1 MRIYSRA
8 KNGYLQVSGQF
19 EYIGFRNLMNGQSN
33 SHNRKV
39 YLETYGCQMN
49 EYDSEIVREVLR
61 RNDYH
66 ITESQEDADVI
77 LLNTCAIRENAHQK
91 IHNRVKQLLPLKKTR
106 KDLIVGILGCMAQ
119 NLKKELL
126 EGDSGVD
133 MIAGPDSYKA
143 LPVMIDR
150 VHLTGEKEFK
160 LTLSEYET
168 YADVFPTNRHGI
180 NAWIAVMRGCDNYCT
195 FCVVPMTRGRE
206 RSRDP
211 FNVID
216 EVKQLAAQGFK
227 QVTLL
232 GQNVNSYKFKGF
244 DFAKLITAVSRID
257 GIERIRFTSPH
268 PKDFPESLL
277 EVVATNPKACSN
289 IHLPLQAGS
298 SRVLDAMNRTYTREE
313 FVTLAHR
320 MRETIPGL
328 ILTTDVIVGF
338 PTETDAE
345 FEETLEV
352 MAEVKFDSAFMF
364 KYSERKGT
372 LAQRNLGDTVPEEVK
387 TERMVR
393 LVDQQRK
400 ISYERNQL
408 HLGETFEILVEG
420 EAKHKGQLMGRN
432 DGNKIV
438 VFPDNGSR
446 PGDFIKVK
454 VEEVTPNTLIG
465 TALSNSHRG
474 DGAIRKFAV

>member
-1 MRIYSRA
+1 MTD
-8 KNGYLQVSGQF
+8 KDHP
-19 EYIGFRNLMNGQSN
+19 
-33 SHNRKV
+33 HNRKV
-39 YLETYGCQMN
+39 YIETYGCQMN

-61 RNDYH
+61 RNNYTLTD
-66 ITESQEDADVI
+66 SQEEAGVI

-91 IHNRVKQLLPLKKTR
+91 VHARVRQLGPLR
-106 KDLIVGILGCMAQ
+106 KRNEKLIVGILGCMAQ

-133 MIAGPDSYKA
+133 LIAGPDSYKA

-150 VHLTGEKEFK
+150 VHVTGEKEYK

-211 FNVID
+211 FNVIE
-216 EVKQLAAQGFK
+216 EVKQLSAQGFK

-232 GQNVNSYKFKGF
+232 GQNVNSYRFKGF

-277 EVVATNPKACSN
+277 EVVATNPKACKH

-313 FVTLAHR
+313 FVALAQR
-320 MRETIPGL
+320 MREMIPGL
-328 ILTTDVIVGF
+328 VLTTDVIVGF
-338 PTETDAE
+338 PTETEVE

-352 MAEVKFDSAFMF
+352 MHEVKFDAAFMF

-372 LAQRNLGDTVPEEVK
+372 LAQRNLGDTVPDEVK
-387 TERMVR
+387 TDRMVQ
-393 LVDQQRK
+393 LVEQQRR

-408 HLGETFEILVEG
+408 HVGETFEVLVEG

-438 VFPDNGSR
+438 VFSDNGAR

-454 VEEVTPNTLIG
+454 VDEVTPNTLIG
-465 TALSNSHRG
+465 TALTTTE
-474 DGAIRKFAV
+474 AIRKFAV